1 MKMKS
6 RTKYLSVAAAAML
19 CGAAFAETAGDPLIA
34 FSTVAD
40 TYANGDS
47 VADGEWYALCQT
59 TNTTFGGFK
68 IVDGKVEAAR
78 EGEKIRILANKASG
92 GRCPTIYFQLDA
104 TKNNLGNF
112 FVYFLDTRDASGAP
126 AATEAEIA
134 ASLNGWTVAVDGKGN
149 PITVDTRSTTSAEA
163 RTTNSNAFEIDTTG
177 DFQPHVVSI
186 NPADDR
192 VEIVVANMNP
202 AVRYA
207 VKSGAKPSEVT
218 TQAIEIYEND
228 AISTGTLNKENV
240 TFSLKADDARFF
252 KIERASN

>member
-1 MKMKS
+1 MKS
-6 RTKYLSVAAAAML
+6 RTKYLSAAAAVML

-40 TYANGDS
+40 AYANGDS
-47 VADGEWYALCQT
+47 VVDGEWYALCQT
-59 TNTTFGGFK
+59 PNATFGGFK

-78 EGEKIRILANKASG
+78 EGDAIRILANKASG

-104 TKNNLGNF
+104 TKDNSGNF
-112 FVYFLDTRDASGAP
+112 FVYFLDTRDTEGKPAVSKDAIAS
-126 AATEAEIA
+126 
-134 ASLNGWTVAVDGKGN
+134 SLNGWTVAVDDKGN
-149 PITVDTRSTTSAEA
+149 PITVAARSTTSAEER
-163 RTTNSNAFEIDTTG
+163 RTDSSAFEIDTTG

-186 NPADDR
+186 DPADDR

-218 TQAIEIYEND
+218 TQAVKIDEDD
-228 AISTGTLNKENV
+228 AISTGTLSRENV

>member
-1 MKMKS
+1 MKS
-6 RTKYLSVAAAAML
+6 RTKYLSAAAAVML

-40 TYANGDS
+40 KYADGFTS
-47 VADGEWYALCQT
+47 VIDGEWYALCQT
-59 TNTTFGGFK
+59 PNETFGGFK
-68 IVDGKVEAAR
+68 IANGEVVPAC
-78 EGEKIRILANKASG
+78 EGDAIRILVNKASG

-104 TKNNLGNF
+104 TKDNSGNF
-112 FVYFLDTRDASGAP
+112 FVYFLDTRDASGVP
-126 AATEAEIA
+126 AKTKAAIA
-134 ASLNGWTVAVDGKGN
+134 DSLNGWTAAVDGEGA

-163 RTTNSNAFEIDTTG
+163 RTTNYNAFEIDTTG

-186 NPADDR
+186 EPADDR

-202 AVRYA
+202 AIRYA
-207 VKSGAKPSEVT
+207 VKSGATPSTVT
-218 TQAIEIYEND
+218 TQAVKIDEND
-228 AISTGTLNKENV
+228 AVSTGTLKRENV

>member
-1 MKMKS
+1 MKS
-6 RTKYLSVAAAAML
+6 RTKYLSAAAAVML

-40 TYANGDS
+40 AYANGDS
-47 VADGEWYALCQT
+47 VVDGEWYALCQT
-59 TNTTFGGFK
+59 PNATFGGFK
-68 IVDGKVEAAR
+68 IEN
-78 EGEKIRILANKASG
+78 GEVVPACAGDAIRILANKASG

-104 TKNNLGNF
+104 TKDNSGNF

-126 AATEAEIA
+126 AATKSAIA
-134 ASLNGWTVAVDGKGN
+134 SSLNGWTAAVDGEGT

-163 RTTNSNAFEIDTTG
+163 RTTDRNAFEIDTTG
-177 DFQPHVVSI
+177 DFQPRVVSI
-186 NPADDR
+186 EPADDR

-202 AVRYA
+202 AIRYA
-207 VKSGAKPSEVT
+207 VKSGATPSTVT
-218 TQAIEIYEND
+218 TQAIKIDEN
-228 AISTGTLNKENV
+228 AAVSTGTLKREDV